1 MTVIACNCETLVQAL
16 TLTESGPLMRDTPM
30 PVAGVGEVVVRLSH
44 AAISVAD
51 MQFATI
57 AAAMKNGYRGV
68 LGHEGCGVV
77 VSAGPATRVG
87 APDPSRFIG
96 KLVAIN
102 SVIACAKCERCRSGV
117 ATHCMQRE
125 VLGLGIGGN
134 AAAGRGT
141 LAQFIALPATAV
153 ELVPA
158 KVPSQSAALANT
170 IAGVLH
176 AARFVR
182 IEHKP
187 YVTVLGDGATGL
199 LMAQW
204 LVRANASV
212 RVLGTRSDRLALCER
227 WGIKHREVRDAGQR
241 NDQDVVIDCTGSP
254 EGLELAMR
262 FVRPRGKVIV
272 KVLPAPMQS
281 EFSGFATEMA
291 SVSTPNANTDKIGFR
306 TDLSWAMSGE
316 VEVAF
321 AGHGTLSDALAALAR
336 EELDVT
342 PFLSPRVP
350 FDRAATGF
358 AMVRDQRAI
367 RVIVDM
373 LA

>member
-1 MTVIACNCETLVQAL
+1 M
-16 TLTESGPLMRDTPM
+16 LTESGPVMRETPT
-30 PVAGVGEVVVRLSH
+30 PVAGPGEVVVRLAH
-44 AAISVAD
+44 GAISGAD
-51 MQFATI
+51 VQFATI
-57 AAAMKNGYRGV
+57 ASAMKNGYRGV

-77 VSAGPATRVG
+77 VSAGPATRPG
-87 APDPSRFIG
+87 APDPARFIG

-117 ATHCMQRE
+117 ATHCLQRE
-125 VLGLGIGGN
+125 VLGLGIGN
-134 AAAGRGT
+134 DAAAPKRGT
-141 LAQFIALPATAV
+141 LGQFIAVPATAV

-158 KVPSQSAALANT
+158 KVSAQSAALANT

-182 IEHKP
+182 IEHKT

-212 RVLGTRSDRLALCER
+212 RVLGTRPDRLALCER
-227 WGIKHREVRDAGQR
+227 WGIKHRDISDAGQR

-254 EGLELAMR
+254 EGFELAMR

-281 EFSGFATEMA
+281 EFSGFAAEMA
-291 SVSTPNANTDKIGFR
+291 SISPAAHPNSVAKSNAGFR
-306 TDLSWAMSGE
+306 PDLSWAMSGE

-321 AGHGTLSDALAALAR
+321 AGHGTLSDALAALVR

-342 PFLSPRVP
+342 PFLSPRVA
-350 FDRAATGF
+350 FDRAASGF

-367 RVIVDM
+367 RVVVDF
-373 LA
+373 AQ

>member
-1 MTVIACNCETLVQAL
+1 MRETP
-16 TLTESGPLMRDTPM
+16 T
-30 PVAGVGEVVVRLSH
+30 PVAGAGEVLVRVSH
-44 AAISVAD
+44 AALSAAD
-51 MQFATI
+51 VQFASI
-57 AAAMKNGYRGV
+57 AATMKNGYRGV
-68 LGHEGCGVV
+68 LGHEGCGIVA
-77 VSAGPATRVG
+77 SAGQATRVG
-87 APDPSRFIG
+87 APDPARLVG

-102 SVIACAKCERCRSGV
+102 AVIACAKCERCRSGV
-117 ATHCMQRE
+117 ATHCAQRE
-125 VLGLGIGGN
+125 VLGLGVGSES
-134 AAAGRGT
+134 ATMRRGT
-141 LAQFIALPATAV
+141 LAQCVVVPATAV
-153 ELVPA
+153 ETVPA
-158 KVPSQSAALANT
+158 KVSAQSAVLANT

-212 RVLGTRSDRLALCER
+212 RVLGTRPDRLALCER
-227 WGIKHREVRDAGQR
+227 WGIKHRDVRDAGQR

-281 EFSGFATEMA
+281 EFSGFAAEMGG
-291 SVSTPNANTDKIGFR
+291 VSSQAGQNAKGTSGFR
-306 TDLSWAMSGE
+306 PDLSWAMSGE

-342 PFLSPRVP
+342 PFLSPRVA
-350 FDRAATGF
+350 FDRAVAGY

-373 LA
+373 PS